1 MADCPICSKGTVL
14 DQGRRPARRT
24 SPGGGSSRRSPAE
37 KRAAGAFSGPHVS
50 AGPFEDPDGVRY
62 TVRLERVP
70 GGVRLAEWSGSQ
82 LRPRAP
88 VLDTGDLTTL
98 VEGAAEALSARD
110 AETLAHALRAE
121 PGEAPA
127 GTPAGVSRGRTGDFR
142 EELRVERLDEG
153 RVRVARWV
161 LRPGAGWELQDAPP
175 MLPAKRYAEA
185 LADAVCKG
193 LMPAASD
200 SAASAR
206 L

>member
-14 DQGRRPARRT
+14 DQSRRAARRP
-24 SPGGGSSRRSPAE
+24 SSGGGSSRRSAAE
-37 KRAAGAFSGPHVS
+37 KKAAGAFSGPHVS

-82 LRPRAP
+82 LRARAP
-88 VLDTGDLTTL
+88 VLATDDLTTL
-98 VEGAAEALSARD
+98 VAGADGVLAAHDAEALAG
-110 AETLAHALRAE
+110 ALRTE
-121 PGEAPA
+121 PQGGAFGA
-127 GTPAGVSRGRTGDFR
+127 HAGVSRGRAGDFR
-142 EELRVERLDEG
+142 EELRVEPLDG
-153 RVRVARWV
+153 RRVRVARWV

-185 LADAVCKG
+185 LADAVGKG

-200 SAASAR
+200 GAAASR